1 MSDPAICLAVIRSIL
16 PDLTI
21 RRLAP
26 PKTQQE
32 VNPTSD
38 AKGVRFDIYT
48 TDEHDN
54 RYDIEMQVANHHNL
68 AQRVRYYQAMNALDA
83 YDKGA
88 NYHDANN
95 SYVIFICC
103 FDPFQR
109 GAQFYSVNKHLNE
122 FPDYRVLD
130 GATDIYLNATST
142 RHEVPPR
149 LQTLLDLVAHRDSG
163 QADEFGVKL
172 RKKIAAVKY
181 NKEWRADF
189 MRLSLYEMDHEYE
202 LKEAT
207 EKGQNQGI
215 NMDRVQMADG
225 LIRQGLS
232 EEQIISF
239 FTNIMKI
246 SREQAKG
253 YYQQALRN

>member
-1 MSDPAICLAVIRSIL
+1 
-16 PDLTI
+16 
-21 RRLAP
+21 
-26 PKTQQE
+26 
-32 VNPTSD
+32 
-38 AKGVRFDIYT
+38 
-48 TDEHDN
+48 
-54 RYDIEMQVANHHNL
+54 MQVADHHNL

-103 FDPFQR
+103 FDPFKL

-142 RHEVPPR
+142 RREVPPR
-149 LQTLLDLVAHRDSG
+149 LQTLLDLIAHRDSG

-172 RKKIAAVKY
+172 RKKIAAVKH

-202 LKEAT
+202 LKEA
-207 EKGQNQGI
+207 I
-215 NMDRVQMADG
+215 N
-225 LIRQGLS
+225 
-232 EEQIISF
+232 
-239 FTNIMKI
+239 
-246 SREQAKG
+246 
-253 YYQQALRN
+253 

>member
-1 MSDPAICLAVIRSIL
+1 
-16 PDLTI
+16 
-21 RRLAP
+21 
-26 PKTQQE
+26 
-32 VNPTSD
+32 
-38 AKGVRFDIYT
+38 
-48 TDEHDN
+48 
-54 RYDIEMQVANHHNL
+54 MQVADHHNL

-103 FDPFQR
+103 FDPFQL

-122 FPDYRVLD
+122 FPNYRVLD
-130 GATDIYLNATST
+130 GATDIYLNATSPC
-142 RHEVPPR
+142 HEVTPQ

-163 QADEFGVKL
+163 QADEFELKL
-172 RKKIAAVKY
+172 REKIVTVKH

-207 EKGQNQGI
+207 EKGV
-215 NMDRVQMADG
+215 NMTLVQMADG
-225 LIRQGLS
+225 LIRRDWS
-232 EEQIISF
+232 EEQVISF
-239 FTNIMKI
+239 FTNVMKI
-246 SREQAKG
+246 SREQAER
-253 YYQQALRN
+253 YYRQALRN